1 MERLLVAQTGFLG
14 DVILTTPLLSTLRR
28 ELDLES
34 LTVLTTPRHG
44 HWSRITPQWTA
55 FLWIANVRTTE
66 DFSVC
71 CGPPAG
77 SDANGLR

>member
-34 LTVLTTPRHG
+34 LTVLTTPQARPLVQDHPAVDSVLVDSKREDG
-44 HWSRITPQWTA
+44 RG
-55 FLWIANVRTTE
+55 LLGMLRT
-66 DFSVC
+66 
-71 CGPPAG
+71 AG
-77 SDANGLR
+77 SDANSLR

>member
-34 LTVLTTPRHG
+34 LQHRYTP
-44 HWSRITPQWTA
+44 
-55 FLWIANVRTTE
+55 
-66 DFSVC
+66 
-71 CGPPAG
+71 
-77 SDANGLR
+77 